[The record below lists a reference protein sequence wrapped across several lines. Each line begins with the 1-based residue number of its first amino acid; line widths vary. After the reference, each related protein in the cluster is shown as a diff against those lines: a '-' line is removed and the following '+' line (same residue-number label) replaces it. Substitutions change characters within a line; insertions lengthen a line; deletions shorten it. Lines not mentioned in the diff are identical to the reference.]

1 MPTSAIMKHTAITA
15 QRTVLIALIGA
26 AVMVTVVI
34 IERTSFER
42 AQRDAMLELLG
53 ANQTAAQIL
62 LADERLTMAANL
74 AATTGERRWL
84 KRYEANL
91 SLIKGAIHAASTVSD
106 SPSARGFMRKA
117 ETANERLLSLEDA
130 AFKSLEDGDR
140 KAARRVLD
148 SGLYRH
154 YKQVLADSTAGFFDS
169 ALTGIRSK
177 LLMLQDRTEIAL
189 PLILVLCGLGA
200 YALWYRLNVSLARSQ
215 SAFVRAEGTIRSLAM
230 NDALTGLAN
239 RRALFSE
246 FREALATAKRDHGKL
261 AVLMIDLDRFKP
273 INDQHG
279 HLVGD
284 LVLKQV
290 AYRLATALPDARV
303 QGRYGGDEF
312 VAVLPFE
319 GDDKTVQRMG
329 RRVVESL
336 LQPMSL
342 AGLWLQI
349 GASVGSAI
357 YPSDATTDEELI
369 RKADLALRHA
379 KKYAPGAT
387 VAYDTSLDAETDER
401 AELETDL
408 RTAIATETLV
418 PYYQPVI
425 DLRSGKTRSFEIL
438 CRWPHPTRGLLQP
451 NAFIPLAEAT
461 GLIHKLTLSLLR
473 AACVEARAL
482 PEHITLALN
491 IAPQQIQDA
500 SLAHKILAVL
510 SETDFPPSRLEVEL
524 TETALVTDLPAAK
537 HVISS
542 LKALGIRVALDDFGT
557 GYSSLYYLSELPID
571 MIKIDGSFIRSMQ
584 EREESGKIVTAIL
597 GLGKSLN
604 LAAVAECVE
613 TEGHANFL
621 KAKGCPLAQGNFFGK
636 PMPIDEAVAFLARR
650 EPATK
655 GQMVA

>member
-1 MPTSAIMKHTAITA
+1 MKHTATTA
-15 QRTVLIALIGA
+15 QRTVLTALIGA
-26 AVMVTVVI
+26 AVMATVVI
-34 IERTSFER
+34 VERTSFER
-42 AQRDAMLELLG
+42 AQRAAMLELLS

-62 LADERLTMAANL
+62 LANERLTMAVNM
-74 AATTGERRWL
+74 AAATGERRWQE
-84 KRYEANL
+84 RYSANL
-91 SLIKGAIHAASTVSD
+91 PLIEKAINRASTLSD
-106 SPSARGFMRKA
+106 SPAAHRFNSRMR
-117 ETANERLLSLEDA
+117 TSNVRLGSLEDA
-130 AFKSLEDGDR
+130 AFKALKAGDR
-140 KAARRVLD
+140 KGARRLLD

-154 YKQVLADSTAGFFDS
+154 NKRVLADNTAGFFDS
-169 ALTGIRSK
+169 TLVDIRSK
-177 LLMLQDRTEIAL
+177 LLRLQHRTEIAL

-200 YALWYRLNVSLARSQ
+200 YALWYRLNVSLSRSQ
-215 SAFVRAEGTIRSLAM
+215 SAFVRAEGTIRNLAM

-246 FREALATAKRDHGKL
+246 FKEALAKARHDDGKL

-290 AYRLATALPDARV
+290 AYRLAAALPNARV

-312 VAVLPFE
+312 VAVVPFE
-319 GDDKTVQRMG
+319 GDDETVQRMG
-329 RRVVESL
+329 RQVIEAL

-342 AGLWLQI
+342 AGLRLQI

-357 YPSDATTDEELI
+357 YPRDATRDEELI
-369 RKADLALRHA
+369 RKADIALRHA
-379 KKYAPGAT
+379 KTHAPGGA
-387 VAYDTSLDAETDER
+387 VAYEASLDANTEER
-401 AELETDL
+401 LQLEADL
-408 RTAIATETLV
+408 RTAIAEGTLR
-418 PYYQPVI
+418 PYYQPVV

-451 NAFIPLAEAT
+451 NTFIPLAEAS

-473 AACVEARAL
+473 NACLEARAL

-510 SETDFPPSRLEVEL
+510 SETGFAPGRLEVEL

-542 LKALGIRVALDDFGT
+542 LKALGIKVALDDFGT

-571 MIKIDGSFIRSMQ
+571 MIKIDGSFTRSMQ

-613 TEGHANFL
+613 SERDATFL
-621 KAKGCPLAQGNFFGK
+621 KTKGCPLAQGNFFGG
-636 PMPIDEAVAFLARR
+636 PMPIDKVLTFLGRPAPTPKDQMEAVA
-650 EPATK
+650 
-655 GQMVA
+655 